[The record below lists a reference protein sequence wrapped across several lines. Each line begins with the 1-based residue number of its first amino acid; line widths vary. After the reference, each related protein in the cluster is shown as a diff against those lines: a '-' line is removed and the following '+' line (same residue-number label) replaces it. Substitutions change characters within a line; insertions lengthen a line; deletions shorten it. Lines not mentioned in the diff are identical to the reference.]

1 MEKVEEY
8 GRWMMAGQGR
18 GRGRGRGRG
27 PPPSHRKNE
36 GISRNDTWTK
46 DLVDSQHK
54 TVRDGASVHR
64 ARGGGSRGRS
74 NMPRDQRNYYHET
87 EQIGQKPSMK
97 DNSNRDIIPST
108 SQRPT
113 GASSFPMTTA
123 ALQVTVGEQA
133 KASSSKLSMP
143 RPVDD
148 IRMGDSEG
156 INESLIIEMNPP
168 RLLTSRQGERYNRDP
183 ADLPAPDQESS
194 PDAHDRLVDLVSLA
208 LRLKA
213 HEQPP
218 EDQIM
223 EEGRQDAGFH
233 LDISSATHLLHK
245 LPSYHHSRYFPKQ
258 SCRYLLFTVS
268 YLFMATRIQFE
279 NSCEVGVFSKLTNAY
294 CLVAIGGS
302 ENFYSAFEAE
312 LADVIPV
319 VKTSIADTRIIGRL
333 CAGNKN
339 GLLLPHTTTDQ
350 ELQHLRNSLP
360 DQVVVQRIEERLSA
374 LGNCIACND
383 HVALTHTD
391 LDKETEELIADV
403 LGVEVFRQT
412 IAGNILVGSYCTFSN
427 RGGLVHPHTSI
438 EDLDE
443 LSTLL
448 QVPLVAGTVNRGSDV
463 IASGMTVNDW
473 TAFCGSDT
481 TATELS
487 VIESV
492 FKLREAQP
500 SAIVD
505 EMRKSL
511 IDTYI

>member
-1 MEKVEEY
+1 MNPGSSDY
-8 GRWMMAGQGR
+8 QCIYCF
-18 GRGRGRGRG
+18 
-27 PPPSHRKNE
+27 N
-36 GISRNDTWTK
+36 IYTTK
-46 DLVDSQHK
+46 LN
-54 TVRDGASVHR
+54 RF
-64 ARGGGSRGRS
+64 GGTL
-74 NMPRDQRNYYHET
+74 H
-87 EQIGQKPSMK
+87 
-97 DNSNRDIIPST
+97 
-108 SQRPT
+108 
-113 GASSFPMTTA
+113 FA
-123 ALQVTVGEQA
+123 ALLSPPVT
-133 KASSSKLSMP
+133 SSTLILCPGNPFPILSWLLGSKIS
-143 RPVDD
+143 
-148 IRMGDSEG
+148 G
-156 INESLIIEMNPP
+156 
-168 RLLTSRQGERYNRDP
+168 
-183 ADLPAPDQESS
+183 
-194 PDAHDRLVDLVSLA
+194 VSL
-208 LRLKA
+208 
-213 HEQPP
+213 
-218 EDQIM
+218 
-223 EEGRQDAGFH
+223 
-233 LDISSATHLLHK
+233 
-245 LPSYHHSRYFPKQ
+245 
-258 SCRYLLFTVS
+258 
-268 YLFMATRIQFE
+268 MATRLQFE

-319 VKTSIADTRIIGRL
+319 VKTSIGGTRIVGRL
-333 CAGNKN
+333 CVGNKN

-350 ELQHLRNSLP
+350 ELQHLKNSLP

-391 LDKETEELIADV
+391 LDRETEEMIADV

-412 IAGNILVGSYCTFSN
+412 IAGNILVGSYCAFSN

-448 QVPLVAGTVNRGSDV
+448 QVPLVAGTVNRGSEV
-463 IASGMTVNDW
+463 IAAGMTVNDW

-511 IDTYI
+511 IDSYV